1 MVAEKQGKSRDLMI
15 IKKSRYILHIVPVR
29 KTEKIRTEEE

>member
-1 MVAEKQGKSRDLMI
+1 MMAGKQRKESVSDD
-15 IKKSRYILHIVPVR
+15 KSRYVLHIVPVR